1 MTQQHEEPKAPEQ
14 KAPKKPYVAPKLVH
28 LGSVRELT
36 ANGTSGPFPDAIIPA
51 SMSKT

>member
-36 ANGTSGPFPDAIIPA
+36 ASQPTGSIGDGVGPGKQFL
-51 SMSKT
+51 M

>member
-36 ANGTSGPFPDAIIPA
+36 AGGASQIDDGPGTRGMIP
-51 SMSKT
+51 